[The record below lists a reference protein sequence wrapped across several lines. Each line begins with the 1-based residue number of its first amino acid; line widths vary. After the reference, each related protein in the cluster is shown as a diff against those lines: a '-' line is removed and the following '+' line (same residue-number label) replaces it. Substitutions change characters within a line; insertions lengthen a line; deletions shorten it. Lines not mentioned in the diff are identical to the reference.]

1 MLQGYVDK
9 TFKLNTN
16 VKTDFSIVAS
26 GPPSYAASQVTI
38 IAEFPGVKIRNFF
51 EFSGVKW
58 RNLFCHSYLIQKSC
72 LNTLVIL

>member
-51 EFSGVKW
+51 EFSGVK
-58 RNLFCHSYLIQKSC
+58 
-72 LNTLVIL
+72 

>member
-26 GPPSYAASQVTI
+26 GPPSYAASQVTQF
-38 IAEFPGVKIRNFF
+38 AEFPGVKCWFF
-51 EFSGVKW
+51 LKIDLKGDQNSLKISKLTASPDF
-58 RNLFCHSYLIQKSC
+58 
-72 LNTLVIL
+72 